1 MKMIKLSTSKKY
13 ELIDITKEAEDAV
26 KNMDD
31 GICLVYT
38 PHATA
43 GIVINEN
50 WDESVQEDF
59 INLLNKLIPEGKWK
73 HDKIDG
79 NGAAHLKS
87 AIVGPSELIPV
98 KGGKLQLGRWQNI
111 FFCEFDGPRSERKVM
126 IKVVK
131 CM

>member
-1 MKMIKLSTSKKY
+1 MEITLPTSKKY
-13 ELIDITKEAEDAV
+13 ELIDITEKVARFV
-26 KNMDD
+26 KDIKD

-43 GIVINEN
+43 GIIINEN
-50 WDESVQEDF
+50 WDESVQDDF

-79 NGAAHLKS
+79 NGAAHLKAS
-87 AIVGPSELIPV
+87 IVGPSEMIPV
-98 KGGKLQLGRWQNI
+98 KDGKLQLGRWQNI
-111 FFCEFDGPRSERKVM
+111 FFCEFDGPRKERKIIV
-126 IKVVK
+126 KVVK